1 MPGAALGQVQVIGL
15 MGRSR
20 EGQPGAFFELGHGEL
35 VDPEL
40 IQGHE
45 HLQPVQ
51 ILGEQEGSGFE
62 LSVLCEEDELPVF
75 DGDLV
80 APVVL
85 VLGEEDGAGEDA
97 APQVIEV
104 HILIERIFQPSPDAR
119 LAGLVEVIHLRGDV
133 REVERI
139 LVRLMCFGGC
149 SPGVVGAAGEVST
162 VEPVV
167 RIQVITGLVFL
178 GDAGVFGEVQPG
190 AGEQLHGGA
199 VDGPADPVRELAG
212 AAEDQG
218 EMRVIEMT
226 ADPSTITESV
236 CCSTF
241 RTGGSIGAPRNDV
254 SNPKAE
260 VGALSVFIPDTPAL
274 LDE

>member
-62 LSVLCEEDELPVF
+62 LPVLCEEDELPVF

-85 VLGEEDGAGEDA
+85 VFGVENGAGEDA
-97 APQVIEV
+97 A
-104 HILIERIFQPSPDAR
+104 
-119 LAGLVEVIHLRGDV
+119 
-133 REVERI
+133 
-139 LVRLMCFGGC
+139 
-149 SPGVVGAAGEVST
+149 T
-162 VEPVV
+162 
-167 RIQVITGLVFL
+167 
-178 GDAGVFGEVQPG
+178 
-190 AGEQLHGGA
+190 
-199 VDGPADPVRELAG
+199 
-212 AAEDQG
+212 
-218 EMRVIEMT
+218 
-226 ADPSTITESV
+226 
-236 CCSTF
+236 
-241 RTGGSIGAPRNDV
+241 
-254 SNPKAE
+254 
-260 VGALSVFIPDTPAL
+260 
-274 LDE
+274 